1 MHAELEQLRK
11 GIYQTLQFE
20 LLTISYPNEV
30 WGMLTASDDFKVTP
44 AFLCDSFSVQYSCTG
59 SNNRTKEETIVLY
72 WNEYIFNCPSTTG
85 TVSVGDVMK
94 FISGSSSVP
103 ATGFDKIPSIKFTD
117 VDSLPTVSTC
127 DVSITFRRWTFVS
140 GDLMGL
146 EKSKPQFCSIL
157 FNHIYSQ
164 WLFLAY
170 LFFSLPIQ

>member
-1 MHAELEQLRK
+1 
-11 GIYQTLQFE
+11 
-20 LLTISYPNEV
+20 
-30 WGMLTASDDFKVTP
+30 MLTASDDFKVTP

-127 DVSITFRRWTFVS
+127 DVSITFPRKMSLLKYEEFEQKM
-140 GDLMGL
+140 D
-146 EKSKPQFCSIL
+146 FCIRGSYG
-157 FNHIYSQ
+157 FGKV
-164 WLFLAY
+164 
-170 LFFSLPIQ
+170 